1 MRERVIRDSVHGDI
15 YINDDVILE
24 LIDTS
29 EFQRLRRIAQ
39 LAGAQ
44 FAYPGATHTRFSH
57 SLGVYYVIGEFL
69 KNPDLDKHTTPK
81 EKLLVKIAGLLHDL
95 GHGPFSHTFEKI
107 THKSHEQYSI
117 ELITNP
123 KGTIAQILKK
133 YHINPKDVAAII
145 EGTYKNEFVSLLVSS
160 QLDADRLDY
169 LMRDSYYAGVNY
181 ASIDISFLVRNLR
194 IIDNKIAYLSKTIY
208 AIESY
213 LLGRY
218 YMFKQV
224 YNHKISLGFDLL
236 LVKWFTRL
244 KDLIANG
251 FNFNSDRLTY
261 FFTDLVRKVDLP
273 VQKYLELDDFTM
285 YELFKLAKAEG
296 DEILQQLSERLLTR
310 KIFKTTTS
318 DKMSKKDIIKN
329 LKANNLDPNYFFAEE
344 IPKQITI
351 YKDGKIDG
359 KDETI
364 YFFDKYKLE
373 PLSKL
378 TIFEKSMVAI
388 NNKKNKKIYFFANN

>member
-69 KNPDLDKHTTPK
+69 KNPDLDKHTSPK

-123 KGTIAQILKK
+123 SGTIAKILKK
-133 YHINPKDVAAII
+133 YHINPKDVASII

-160 QLDADRLDY
+160 QL
-169 LMRDSYYAGVNY
+169 V
-181 ASIDISFLVRNLR
+181 
-194 IIDNKIAYLSKTIY
+194 
-208 AIESY
+208 
-213 LLGRY
+213 
-218 YMFKQV
+218 
-224 YNHKISLGFDLL
+224 
-236 LVKWFTRL
+236 
-244 KDLIANG
+244 
-251 FNFNSDRLTY
+251 
-261 FFTDLVRKVDLP
+261 
-273 VQKYLELDDFTM
+273 
-285 YELFKLAKAEG
+285 
-296 DEILQQLSERLLTR
+296 
-310 KIFKTTTS
+310 
-318 DKMSKKDIIKN
+318 
-329 LKANNLDPNYFFAEE
+329 
-344 IPKQITI
+344 
-351 YKDGKIDG
+351 
-359 KDETI
+359 
-364 YFFDKYKLE
+364 
-373 PLSKL
+373 
-378 TIFEKSMVAI
+378 
-388 NNKKNKKIYFFANN
+388 